1 MKSFISSG
9 FTEQFL
15 FFSQVIMFQERH
27 QKRLLTH
34 YQQRV
39 RDICCVLLQCV
50 FIGVCVCLKVMQVM
64 FYNSDV
70 QFCSVPL
77 KFEKPR

>member
-1 MKSFISSG
+1 MKSFISAG
-9 FTEQFL
+9 FAEQFL

-39 RDICCVLLQCV
+39 RDICCVLLHCV
-50 FIGVCVCLKVMQVM
+50 SVGVYVCVCH
-64 FYNSDV
+64 
-70 QFCSVPL
+70 
-77 KFEKPR
+77 